1 MSARLVAVGCTE
13 RQTLPIPFGH
23 HVYVVSDLSL
33 SPTTDPTS
41 RPVQELVSLLGD
53 IDDAA
58 VVVVAGNLFHPEPT
72 SDLVKFIDATLAALP
87 TLRDQIVAFTTSVR
101 HRFIVLPGSDD
112 GELQYNQLARERL
125 EKFGVTMASDLILQV
140 ATATGVRN
148 LAVAA
153 GHCTI
158 DTNRADVNDRSDAD
172 RLEDPH
178 ALPRF
183 VASRVLYRRLGGWVW
198 FPVITLLVFDI
209 LTSLNA
215 IIYHFT
221 RHHVH
226 VRTPH
231 TGSFWG
237 ILVLNLLILAIVEA
251 IVVCC
256 AGLIVR
262 RRFDRD
268 ARRSAPTELSEPL
281 SLTLVD
287 DVDALEFARR
297 NAERG
302 GAGAVVGGA
311 PRPALAFLDR
321 GVCTAPG
328 PSRTVIVERRGRF
341 GLPPVFTSVD
351 RLGVVEIEAASAVQ
365 VRLYAGETRHAR
377 ERLLEKIV
385 ANTYVQPAPSNATTT
400 VGSWPT
406 GNPFPVT
413 VEGLK
418 EQRRQRTVRRWASG
432 LLFLDGFVNVIVT
445 ATPPLRSRL
454 HEVQTFFP
462 LGVAQSAAAFTAV
475 AGIAMI
481 MMARG
486 IRRGQRRAWFVA
498 CAVLAVTVFAH
509 VLRGGTFVASLIALT
524 ILTLLIVERRY
535 FQATT
540 DRSSARAAIPRL
552 GLIALVSV
560 IAATV
565 GIEVSSGR
573 HHLPAFGVV
582 FMACIERFVGQ
593 NNIALP
599 DTAGDF
605 VDPSLFAVGVSL
617 FVSSLYLLTRPVVDR
632 RLSMTG
638 RGTERRLAE
647 LRAREIVRRHGR
659 GTLDYFALRDD
670 KQFFFFRD
678 SLVAYAVYGGVAL
691 VSPDPIG
698 PEAERS
704 EAFSAFRAYAEGRG
718 WTIGVIGASV
728 EWLPLYGTAGLH
740 HLYMGDEAIVD
751 CPTFSLAGGK
761 MKGLRQ
767 AVTRLVRHGYTVEFL
782 DPANIDPSRVTD
794 ILELISMLRRGEAE
808 RGFSMMLGRL
818 FNPKDKG
825 LLLTIVHGPD
835 GKPAAVCQF
844 VPSPAINGYSLD
856 LMRRDPGEHPNGLID
871 FALCSTIEHL
881 RVTGARGLSLNF
893 AAFRSVLDG
902 ERGEG
907 TFTRVERWAL
917 KRLSGIFPLESLWT
931 FNAKYDP
938 TWLPRYLIY
947 PAAESFVPVAAAVLR
962 AESLTELPV
971 LGRFLVSDPSN
982 RPGTVVPAE
991 VLAAAKKVD
1000 DRVLH

>member
-1 MSARLVAVGCTE
+1 M
-13 RQTLPIPFGH
+13 
-23 HVYVVSDLSL
+23 VSDLSL
-33 SPTTDPTS
+33 SPRTDVHS
-41 RPVQELVSLLGD
+41 RPVQELMKLLGD

-72 SDLVKFIDATLAALP
+72 SDLVRFVDATLAALP
-87 TLRDQIVAFTTSVR
+87 ALCEKIAAFTTNPR
-101 HRFIVLPGSDD
+101 HRFIVLPGSEDH
-112 GELQYNQLARERL
+112 ELKFNQDARGRL
-125 EKFGVTMASDLILQV
+125 EQLGVAFASDLILNV
-140 ATATGVRN
+140 ATANGVRD

-153 GHCTI
+153 GACTI
-158 DTNRADVNDRSDAD
+158 DTARADVDDRADAD

-198 FPVITLLVFDI
+198 FPVIALLLFDF

-215 IIYHFT
+215 IVYHFT
-221 RHHVH
+221 RHHIRVH
-226 VRTPH
+226 TPH
-231 TGSFWG
+231 TGSFWDN
-237 ILVLNLLILAIVEA
+237 LVLNLLIVAVVEA
-251 IVVCC
+251 VVVSC

-262 RRFDRD
+262 RRFDRE
-268 ARRSAPTELSEPL
+268 ARRAAPTELSEPL
-281 SLTLVD
+281 ALTLVD

-302 GAGAVVGGA
+302 GAGAVVGAA

-321 GVCTAPG
+321 GVCAAPG

-351 RLGVVEIEAASAVQ
+351 RLGVVEIEAASTVQ
-365 VRLYAGETRHAR
+365 VRLYAGETRRAR

-385 ANTYVQPAPSNATTT
+385 AHTYVQPAPSGATST

-413 VEGLK
+413 VERLK

-432 LLFLDGFVNVIVT
+432 LVFLEGLINVIVT

-454 HEVQTFFP
+454 HEVQTMFP

-498 CAVLAVTVFAH
+498 CVVLAVTVFAH
-509 VLRGGTFVASLIALT
+509 VLRGGTVLASLIAGS
-524 ILTLLIVERRY
+524 ILMLLVLERRY
-535 FQATT
+535 FQAST
-540 DRSSARAAIPRL
+540 DRSSARASIPRL

-560 IAATV
+560 IAATIGV
-565 GIEVSSGR
+565 EVSSGR

-582 FMACIERFVGQ
+582 FMACIERFVGV

-599 DTAGDF
+599 DTAADF
-605 VDPSLFAVGVSL
+605 IDPSLLAVGVTL

-638 RGTERRLAE
+638 RGAERRLAE

-678 SLVAYAVYGGVAL
+678 SLIAYAVYGGVAL

-704 EAFSAFRAYAEGRG
+704 EAFSTFRAYAEGRG
-718 WTIGVIGASV
+718 WTIGVIGAS
-728 EWLPLYGTAGLH
+728 EDWLPIYGAAGLH
-740 HLYMGDEAIVD
+740 HLYIGDEAIVD

-767 AVTRLVRHGYTVEFL
+767 ATTRLARHGYTVEFL

-835 GKPAAVCQF
+835 GKPVAVCQF
-844 VPSPAINGYSLD
+844 VASPAINGYSLD

-881 RVTGARGLSLNF
+881 RDIGARGLSLNF

-917 KRLSGIFPLESLWT
+917 KRLSGIFPIESLWT

-938 TWLPRYLIY
+938 TWLPRYLVY

-982 RPGTVVPAE
+982 RPGTVVPDE

-1000 DRVLH
+1000 DPVLH

>member
-1 MSARLVAVGCTE
+1 MSARLDAVSCTE
-13 RQTLPIPFGH
+13 RQTLPIPYGH
-23 HVYVVSDLSL
+23 HVYVVSDLALTPS
-33 SPTTDPTS
+33 SHDTS
-41 RPVQELVSLLGD
+41 RPVQDLIGLLSD

-58 VVVVAGNLFHPEPT
+58 LVVVAGNLFHPEPT

-87 TLRDQIVAFTTSVR
+87 ALRDQIVDFTKNPR

-112 GELQYNQLARERL
+112 RELSQNQAARECL
-125 EKFGVTMASDLILQV
+125 HALGVTLASDLILHI
-140 ATATGVRN
+140 ATISGVRD
-148 LAVAA
+148 LAIAA
-153 GHCTI
+153 GECAI
-158 DTNRADVNDRSDAD
+158 DTARADVNDRADAS

-198 FPVITLLVFDI
+198 FPAITLLLFDV

-215 IIYHFT
+215 IYFHFT
-221 RHHVH
+221 RHHLH

-237 ILVLNLLILAIVEA
+237 NLVLNLLILAVVEA
-251 IVVCC
+251 VVVCC

-262 RRFDRD
+262 RRFDRE
-268 ARRSAPTELSEPL
+268 ARRAAPTELSEPL
-281 SLTLVD
+281 ALTLVD

-302 GAGAVVGGA
+302 GAGAVLGGA

-321 GVCTAPG
+321 GVCAAPG
-328 PSRTVIVERRGRF
+328 PSRNVIIERRGRF

-351 RLGVVEIEAASAVQ
+351 RLGVVEIEAASTVQ

-377 ERLLEKIV
+377 ERLLEEIV
-385 ANTYVQPAPSNATTT
+385 ADTYVQPAPSGATTT
-400 VGSWPT
+400 IGSWPT

-413 VEGLK
+413 VERLK
-418 EQRRQRTVRRWASG
+418 EQRRQRAVRRWASG
-432 LLFLDGFVNVIVT
+432 LLFLDGLVNVIVT

-454 HEVQTFFP
+454 HDIQTFLP
-462 LGVAQSAAAFTAV
+462 IGVAQSAAVLTAV

-481 MMARG
+481 MFARG

-498 CAVLAVTVFAH
+498 CVVLAITVFAH
-509 VLRGGTFVASLIALT
+509 VIRGGSFIASLIAMS
-524 ILTLLIVERRY
+524 ILTLLVIERRY
-535 FQATT
+535 FQAST
-540 DRSSARAAIPRL
+540 DRSSARAAMPRL

-582 FMACIERFVGQ
+582 LMACIERFVGQ

-605 VDPSLFAVGVSL
+605 VDPSLLAVGVSL

-691 VSPDPIG
+691 ISPDPIG
-698 PEAERS
+698 PVAERS

-718 WTIGVIGASV
+718 WTIGVIGAGDD
-728 EWLPLYGTAGLH
+728 WLPIYGSAGLH
-740 HLYMGDEAIVD
+740 HLYIGDEAIVD
-751 CPTFSLAGGK
+751 CTTFSLAGGK

-767 AVTRLVRHGYTVEFL
+767 ATTRLARHGYTVEFL

-825 LLLTIVHGPD
+825 LLMTIVHGPD

-871 FALCSTIEHL
+871 FALCSTIVHL
-881 RVTGARGLSLNF
+881 REIGARGLSLNF

-917 KRLSGIFPLESLWT
+917 KRLSGIFPLETLWT
-931 FNAKYDP
+931 FNAKYHP
-938 TWLPRYLIY
+938 TWLPRYLVY

-982 RPGTVVPAE
+982 RPGTVVPEE
-991 VLAAAKKVD
+991 VLAAAKKID
-1000 DRVLH
+1000 ERVLH

>member
-1 MSARLVAVGCTE
+1 
-13 RQTLPIPFGH
+13 
-23 HVYVVSDLSL
+23 VVSDLSL
-33 SPTTDPTS
+33 SPRTDVHS
-41 RPVQELVSLLGD
+41 RPVQELMKLLGD

-72 SDLVKFIDATLAALP
+72 SDLVRFVDATLAALP
-87 TLRDQIVAFTTSVR
+87 ALCEKIAAFTTNPR
-101 HRFIVLPGSDD
+101 HRFIVLPGSEDH
-112 GELQYNQLARERL
+112 ELKFNQDARGRL
-125 EKFGVTMASDLILQV
+125 EQLGVAFASDLILNV
-140 ATATGVRN
+140 ATANGVRD

-153 GHCTI
+153 GACTI
-158 DTNRADVNDRSDAD
+158 DTARADVDDRADAD

-198 FPVITLLVFDI
+198 FPVIALLLFDF

-215 IIYHFT
+215 IVYHFT
-221 RHHVH
+221 RHHIRVH
-226 VRTPH
+226 TPH
-231 TGSFWG
+231 TGSFWDN
-237 ILVLNLLILAIVEA
+237 LVLNLLIVAVVEA
-251 IVVCC
+251 VVVSC

-262 RRFDRD
+262 RRFDRE
-268 ARRSAPTELSEPL
+268 ARRAAPTELSEPL
-281 SLTLVD
+281 ALTLVD

-302 GAGAVVGGA
+302 GAGAVVGAA

-321 GVCTAPG
+321 GVCAAPG

-351 RLGVVEIEAASAVQ
+351 RLGVVEIEAASTVQ
-365 VRLYAGETRHAR
+365 VRLYAGETRRAR

-385 ANTYVQPAPSNATTT
+385 AHTYVQPAPSGATST

-413 VEGLK
+413 VERLK

-432 LLFLDGFVNVIVT
+432 LVFLEGLINVIVT

-454 HEVQTFFP
+454 HEVQTMFP

-498 CAVLAVTVFAH
+498 CVVLAVTVFAH
-509 VLRGGTFVASLIALT
+509 VLRGGTVLASLIAGS
-524 ILTLLIVERRY
+524 ILMLLVLERRY
-535 FQATT
+535 FQAST
-540 DRSSARAAIPRL
+540 DRSSARASIPRL

-560 IAATV
+560 IAATIGV
-565 GIEVSSGR
+565 EVSSGR

-582 FMACIERFVGQ
+582 FMACIERFVGV

-599 DTAGDF
+599 DTAADF
-605 VDPSLFAVGVSL
+605 IDPSLLAVGVTL

-638 RGTERRLAE
+638 RGAERRLAE

-678 SLVAYAVYGGVAL
+678 SLIAYAVYGGVAL

-704 EAFSAFRAYAEGRG
+704 EAFSTFRAYAEGRG
-718 WTIGVIGASV
+718 WTIGVIGAS
-728 EWLPLYGTAGLH
+728 EDWLPIYGAAGLH
-740 HLYMGDEAIVD
+740 HLYIGDEAIVD

-767 AVTRLVRHGYTVEFL
+767 ATTRLARHGYTVEFL

-835 GKPAAVCQF
+835 GKPVAVCQF

-881 RVTGARGLSLNF
+881 RDIGARGLSLNF

-917 KRLSGIFPLESLWT
+917 KRLSGIFPIESLWT

-938 TWLPRYLIY
+938 TWLPRYLVY

-982 RPGTVVPAE
+982 RPGTVVPDE

-1000 DRVLH
+1000 DPVLH

>member
-1 MSARLVAVGCTE
+1 MK
-13 RQTLPIPFGH
+13 
-23 HVYVVSDLSL
+23 
-33 SPTTDPTS
+33 
-41 RPVQELVSLLGD
+41 LLGD

-72 SDLVKFIDATLAALP
+72 SDLVRFVDATLAALP
-87 TLRDQIVAFTTSVR
+87 ALCEKIAAFTTNPR
-101 HRFIVLPGSDD
+101 HRFIVLPGSEDH
-112 GELQYNQLARERL
+112 ELKFNQDARGRL
-125 EKFGVTMASDLILQV
+125 EQLGVAFASDLILNV
-140 ATATGVRN
+140 ATANGVRD

-153 GHCTI
+153 GACTI
-158 DTNRADVNDRSDAD
+158 DTARADVDDRADAD

-198 FPVITLLVFDI
+198 FPVIALLLFDF

-215 IIYHFT
+215 IVYHFT
-221 RHHVH
+221 RHHIRVH
-226 VRTPH
+226 TPH
-231 TGSFWG
+231 TGSFWDN
-237 ILVLNLLILAIVEA
+237 LVLNLLIVAVVEA
-251 IVVCC
+251 VVVSC

-262 RRFDRD
+262 RRFDRE
-268 ARRSAPTELSEPL
+268 ARRAAPTELSEPL
-281 SLTLVD
+281 ALTLVD

-302 GAGAVVGGA
+302 GAGAVVGAA

-321 GVCTAPG
+321 GVCAAPG

-351 RLGVVEIEAASAVQ
+351 RLGVVEIEAASTVQ
-365 VRLYAGETRHAR
+365 VRLYAGETRRAR

-385 ANTYVQPAPSNATTT
+385 AHTYVQPAPSGATST

-413 VEGLK
+413 VERLK

-432 LLFLDGFVNVIVT
+432 LVFLEGLINVIVT

-454 HEVQTFFP
+454 HEVQTMFP

-498 CAVLAVTVFAH
+498 CVVLAVTVFAH
-509 VLRGGTFVASLIALT
+509 VLRGGTVLASLIAGS
-524 ILTLLIVERRY
+524 ILMLLVLERRY
-535 FQATT
+535 FQAST
-540 DRSSARAAIPRL
+540 DRSSARASIPRL

-560 IAATV
+560 IAATIGV
-565 GIEVSSGR
+565 EVSSGR

-582 FMACIERFVGQ
+582 FMACIERFVGV

-599 DTAGDF
+599 DTAADF
-605 VDPSLFAVGVSL
+605 IDPSLLAVGVTL

-638 RGTERRLAE
+638 RGAERRLAE

-678 SLVAYAVYGGVAL
+678 SLIAYAVYGGVAL

-704 EAFSAFRAYAEGRG
+704 EAFSTFRAYAEGRG
-718 WTIGVIGASV
+718 WTIGVIGAS
-728 EWLPLYGTAGLH
+728 EDWLPIYGAAGLH
-740 HLYMGDEAIVD
+740 HLYIGDEAIVD

-767 AVTRLVRHGYTVEFL
+767 ATTRLARHGYTVEFL

-835 GKPAAVCQF
+835 GKPVAVCQF
-844 VPSPAINGYSLD
+844 VASPAINGYSLD

-881 RVTGARGLSLNF
+881 RDIGARGLSLNF

-917 KRLSGIFPLESLWT
+917 KRLSGIFPIESLWT

-938 TWLPRYLIY
+938 TWLPRYLVY

-982 RPGTVVPAE
+982 RPGTVVPDE

-1000 DRVLH
+1000 DPVLH

>member
-1 MSARLVAVGCTE
+1 MK
-13 RQTLPIPFGH
+13 
-23 HVYVVSDLSL
+23 
-33 SPTTDPTS
+33 
-41 RPVQELVSLLGD
+41 LLGD

-72 SDLVKFIDATLAALP
+72 SDLVRFVDATLAALP
-87 TLRDQIVAFTTSVR
+87 ALCEKIAAFTTNPR
-101 HRFIVLPGSDD
+101 HRFIVLPGSEDH
-112 GELQYNQLARERL
+112 ELKFNQDARGRL
-125 EKFGVTMASDLILQV
+125 EQLGVAFASDLILNV
-140 ATATGVRN
+140 ATANGVRD

-153 GHCTI
+153 GACTI
-158 DTNRADVNDRSDAD
+158 DTARADVDDRADAD

-198 FPVITLLVFDI
+198 FPVIALLLFDF

-215 IIYHFT
+215 IVYHFT
-221 RHHVH
+221 RHHIRVH
-226 VRTPH
+226 TPH
-231 TGSFWG
+231 TGSFWDN
-237 ILVLNLLILAIVEA
+237 LVLNLLIVAVVEA
-251 IVVCC
+251 VVVSC

-262 RRFDRD
+262 RRFDRE
-268 ARRSAPTELSEPL
+268 ARRAAPTELSEPL
-281 SLTLVD
+281 ALTLVD

-302 GAGAVVGGA
+302 GAGAVVGAA

-321 GVCTAPG
+321 GVCAAPG

-351 RLGVVEIEAASAVQ
+351 RLGVVEIEAASTVQ
-365 VRLYAGETRHAR
+365 VRLYAGETRRAR

-385 ANTYVQPAPSNATTT
+385 AHTYVQPAPSGATST

-413 VEGLK
+413 VERLK

-432 LLFLDGFVNVIVT
+432 LVFLEGLINFIVT

-454 HEVQTFFP
+454 HEVQTMFP

-498 CAVLAVTVFAH
+498 CVVLAVTVFAH
-509 VLRGGTFVASLIALT
+509 VLRGGTVLASLIAGS
-524 ILTLLIVERRY
+524 ILMLLVLERRY
-535 FQATT
+535 FQAST
-540 DRSSARAAIPRL
+540 DRSSARASIPRL

-560 IAATV
+560 IAATIGV
-565 GIEVSSGR
+565 EVSSGR

-582 FMACIERFVGQ
+582 FMACIERFVGV

-599 DTAGDF
+599 DTAADF
-605 VDPSLFAVGVSL
+605 IDPSLLAVGVTL

-638 RGTERRLAE
+638 RGAERRLAE

-678 SLVAYAVYGGVAL
+678 SLIAYAVYGGVAL

-704 EAFSAFRAYAEGRG
+704 EAFSTFRAYAEGRG
-718 WTIGVIGASV
+718 WTIGVIGAS
-728 EWLPLYGTAGLH
+728 EDWLPIYGAAGLH
-740 HLYMGDEAIVD
+740 HLYIGDEAIVD

-767 AVTRLVRHGYTVEFL
+767 ATTRLARHGYTVEFL

-835 GKPAAVCQF
+835 GKPVAVCQF
-844 VPSPAINGYSLD
+844 VASPAINGYSLD

-881 RVTGARGLSLNF
+881 RDIGARGLSLNF

-917 KRLSGIFPLESLWT
+917 KRLSGIFPIESLWT

-938 TWLPRYLIY
+938 TWLPRYLVY

-982 RPGTVVPAE
+982 RPGTVVPDE

-1000 DRVLH
+1000 DPVLH